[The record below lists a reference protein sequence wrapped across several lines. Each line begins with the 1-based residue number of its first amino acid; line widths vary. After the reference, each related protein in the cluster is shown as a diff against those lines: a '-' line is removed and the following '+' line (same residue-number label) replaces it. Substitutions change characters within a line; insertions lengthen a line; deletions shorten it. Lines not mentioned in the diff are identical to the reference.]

1 MKYFQALLVVVV
13 LTFASGALQS
23 ADPGDDAHQPS
34 VTLYTPAVNANDFRC
49 NATNV
54 SQKTLHIVL
63 TVIDAE
69 PDDANP
75 DGTPNPFPAPEGTQ
89 NPSPTLAI
97 PPGAV
102 GSQDAILGLQPPKE
116 GYCKIEVFG
125 TRNRNDVRAALTT
138 RFINTFIDP
147 ITKNSTG
154 FIIVRTLEGH

>member
-1 MKYFQALLVVVV
+1 MKYLQVLLAVVV
-13 LTFASGALQS
+13 LTFASGAIQS
-23 ADPGDDAHQPS
+23 ARPEEDSDSHS
-34 VTLYTPAVNANDFRC
+34 VTLYTPTVNANDFRC

-63 TVIDAE
+63 TVVDAE
-69 PDDANP
+69 PDDAV
-75 DGTPNPFPAPEGTQ
+75 DGMPIPFPVPDPALM
-89 NPSPTLAI
+89 NPSPTLSI

-102 GSQDAILGLQPPKE
+102 GSQDAILGVVPPKE

-138 RFINTFIDP
+138 RFISTFIDP
-147 ITKNSTG
+147 ITHNPTG